1 MVNKLLLLLKEN
13 KTYTLEQLAK
23 EMNVSI
29 ETVQSFL
36 EFLTLKKIISQVDYQ
51 NIDKE
56 CLENCSNCKRCHGCL
71 KFQEHENLPVIWQ
84 VNSNLIK

>member
-29 ETVQSFL
+29 ETAQSFL

-51 NIDKE
+51 NIDRE
-56 CLENCSNCKRCHGCL
+56 YLENCSNCKGCHGCL

-84 VNSNLIK
+84 VKSSLIK